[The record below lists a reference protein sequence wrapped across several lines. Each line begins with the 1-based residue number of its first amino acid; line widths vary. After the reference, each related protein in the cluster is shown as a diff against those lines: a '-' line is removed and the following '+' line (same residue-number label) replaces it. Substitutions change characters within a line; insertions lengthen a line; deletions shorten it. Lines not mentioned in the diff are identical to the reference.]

1 MVTSVS
7 HQEDTITTQTWAQFL
22 REQELQH
29 WEGNKKMAETPG
41 SFISWGPRRLWR
53 SLVAKA
59 ANVLGSNKDCWV
71 LLLVFPGWGEILPG

>member
-1 MVTSVS
+1 MFAS
-7 HQEDTITTQTWAQFL
+7 HDYSAFL
-22 REQELQH
+22 RIDNWEMI
-29 WEGNKKMAETPG
+29 EGNKKMAETPG